1 MDGVLLA
8 LRILLALVLAVAGAA
23 KLADRPGA
31 RAAVTGFGV
40 PDAVAAPIA
49 AVLPWLELAAAVLL
63 VPSATA
69 RVGAAAALVLMLTFS
84 AAIARSIARGEAPEC
99 HCFGALHSEPA
110 GPRTLVRNLVLA
122 VAAGA
127 ALVGGPGTSATAWI
141 GGLSGGWTIALL
153 LGLALAAALAGGS
166 AFALRLLRRNGELLL
181 RIDSLEAALG
191 AEGLPLPVA
200 LPAAPTAG
208 LPVGTTA
215 PDFALPDL
223 DGQPVTLAGLRSRA
237 GDLLLVFTD
246 PTCGPCTALLPQ
258 IATWQRETPGGLRPV
273 LISRGDPEA
282 NLGHA
287 RQHGLADVLLQAER
301 ETDESFRVAAT
312 PSALIVAADGA
323 VASPVHAG
331 EDEIR
336 ALVAGRPPVA
346 GSAPVAGSGPVA
358 ASAPVRLAVHRSEP
372 SLGHPA
378 PDAPLRTLGGEPAA
392 LSAVLSGRDT
402 TIVFWNPECGFC
414 TRMLDD
420 LRALDRADRDAGRQL
435 LVISTGDAEANRAMG
450 LSALVLLD
458 DAFAAG
464 ERLGV
469 AGTPSA
475 VRVDARGRVASP
487 VAVGAK
493 AVLALAAETRS
504 SVTA

>member
-1 MDGVLLA
+1 MDGVLLV
-8 LRILLALVLAVAGAA
+8 LRLLLALVLVVAGAA
-23 KLADRPGA
+23 KLADRPGT

-49 AVLPWLELAAAVLL
+49 AVLPWLELAAAAVL

-69 RVGAAAALVLMLTFS
+69 RVGAAGALALMLAFS

-110 GPRTLVRNLVLA
+110 GPRTLVRNLALA
-122 VAAGA
+122 LAAGA

-141 GGLSGGWTIALL
+141 GGLSGGWLTALL

-181 RIDSLEAALG
+181 RIDGLEAALG

-200 LPAAPTAG
+200 QPAVPTTG
-208 LPVGTTA
+208 LPVGTPA

-223 DGQPVTLAGLRSRA
+223 DGQPVTLAELRSRA

-246 PTCGPCTALLPQ
+246 PSCGPCTALMPQ
-258 IATWQRETPGGLRPV
+258 IATWQREAPGGLRPV

-301 ETDESFRVAAT
+301 EIDESFRVAAT
-312 PSALIVAADGA
+312 PSALIVTAGGA
-323 VASPVHAG
+323 VASPVHTG

-336 ALVAGRPPVA
+336 ALVAGR
-346 GSAPVAGSGPVA
+346 APV
-358 ASAPVRLAVHRSEP
+358 
-372 SLGHPA
+372 
-378 PDAPLRTLGGEPAA
+378 APLRTLGGEPAS
-392 LSAVLSGRDT
+392 LSAALSGRDR

-414 TRMLDD
+414 ARMLDD
-420 LRALDRADRDAGRQL
+420 LRTLDRADRDAGRQL

-450 LSALVLLD
+450 LSAPVLLD

-464 ERLGV
+464 EQLGV

-475 VRVDARGRVASP
+475 VRVDAHGRAASP
-487 VAVGAK
+487 VAVGAE
-493 AVLALAAETRS
+493 AVLALAAGTRS
-504 SVTA
+504 PATA